1 MSGSTAG
8 DPAASRPWRAD
19 ALWLGAGTLIFL
31 AQQVSNRLLGEA
43 ALQDF
48 VRRAVFLGT
57 TASLCVMAL
66 HFRRIVGAWLVAAG
80 IALNL
85 VPIAAHG
92 GLMPIAIETIQD
104 SGSFTNITEADIGKP
119 IGRSKDIILRRK
131 DIRFAPLSDKYV
143 VTIPVYGPN
152 IYSAGDF
159 VLFAGVVLAVVQLVA
174 LGAPA
179 PKPRPAKAS
188 PPNERSNGPTTG
200 DESVIRS

>member
-1 MSGSTAG
+1 MT
-8 DPAASRPWRAD
+8 
-19 ALWLGAGTLIFL
+19 
-31 AQQVSNRLLGEA
+31 QQASNRLLGEA

-57 TASLCVMAL
+57 TALLCLMAL

-104 SGSFTNITEADIGKP
+104 SGYFTNITEADIGKP
-119 IGRSKDIILRRK
+119 IGRSKDIVLRRK
-131 DIRFAPLSDKYV
+131 DIHFAALSDQYV
-143 VTIPVYGPN
+143 VTIPAYGPN
-152 IYSAGDF
+152 IYSIGDF
-159 VLFAGVVLAVVQLVA
+159 VLFAGVALAVVQLVV

-179 PKPRPAKAS
+179 AKPRPAKAA
-188 PPNERSNGPTTG
+188 PG
-200 DESVIRS
+200 